1 MKVQITA
8 DRKIA
13 DSLRD
18 AIASDPKVIRV
29 GPFKGYSTLSY
40 YANMMTL
47 TTTSGYVDGISA
59 SQCNLKIPT
68 RRLLSRVVEGTW
80 LANRDDQPGT
90 PNAAIIVFDPAETD
104 LVVTYYTGDDA
115 LEWNVTDENR
125 QAIRERLRPP
135 SVEPPSASGTGPSV
149 SEE

>member
-1 MKVQITA
+1 MKVQIAA

-59 SQCNLKIPT
+59 AQCNLTIPT
-68 RRLLSRVVEGTW
+68 RRLLARVVEGTW
-80 LANRDDQPGT
+80 LANRNDQPGT
-90 PNAAIIVFDPAETD
+90 PNAAIIVFDPTKTD
-104 LVVTYYTGDDA
+104 LVVTYYTGNDA

-125 QAIRERLRPP
+125 QAIRESLRPP
-135 SVEPPSASGTGPSV
+135 SVEPPPV
-149 SEE
+149 